1 MKKAPAEGPG
11 LECRIARAATRRSH
25 QNVKLAVIRPE
36 RGMPG
41 A

>member
-1 MKKAPAEGPG
+1 MKKAPAGGLG
-11 LECRIARAATRRSH
+11 LECGIAATRRLR

-41 A
+41 E

>member
-1 MKKAPAEGPG
+1 MKKAPAGGLG
-11 LECRIARAATRRSH
+11 LECGIARAATRRLR

-41 A
+41 E